1 MIRIAQLKLPCG
13 HSRSDLDKRI
23 RKALRL
29 GEDRSLSY
37 EIKRH
42 SIDAGKKPQLFDIYT
57 IDADLQMGQK
67 AEKKLVTKLRSKD
80 ISVIVP
86 ESYQFPEAGNE
97 QLTNR
102 PVVIGAG
109 PAGLFCAL
117 MLAEHG
123 YMPILLERGKCVEE
137 READIERYW
146 ETGRLDPSS
155 NVQFGEGGA
164 GTFSDGKLNTQINDK
179 TGRSGEVLRIFTEA
193 GAPEDILY
201 ESRPHIGTDKLK
213 VVIPAIRARILAAGG
228 DVRFQ
233 ATVTDLEIAQGSV
246 KAVII
251 GDGSRIETDTVILAP
266 GHSARDTMRSLY
278 EKGIPVEQ
286 KAFAIG
292 LRVSHPQSLIDKA
305 QYGVWEKEEM
315 EKLGLTAAN
324 YKLTARAA
332 SGRGVYSFCMC
343 PGGYIVDAS
352 SEPGRIAVNGMSEH
366 ARDSGRANSAIVCT
380 IAPEEFGGDHPLQ
393 GMFLQRGLEE
403 EAYRLGAG
411 SVPVQT
417 YLGLKERFEG
427 RTWREAD
434 DHTVTDAQAADTQA
448 CDTQAENALDAH
460 SQNSAARA
468 GKTFVP
474 GMKDLT
480 GDLCIRGRWREADLS
495 GLLPEALTTDF
506 IDGMEQFDRKIPGF
520 AGPDAFVAGLE
531 SRTSSPVRIPR
542 GDDLQSSV
550 RGLYPCGEGAG
561 YAGGIMSAAMDGIR
575 VAEAVRRRFA
585 EPDLKQVKKWL
596 RKEAAAIRDAI
607 SEQER
612 AAQSK
617 KIFSKLTALE
627 EYQNADVILCYYSI
641 KSEVDTHQF
650 LDRAALDGKRVYI
663 PRVLSKEEMRF
674 YLYEPEKLIVSR
686 FGIPEP
692 AEDPEKEFIFEREI
706 PEKCFVVMPGLSFDT
721 DGGRL
726 GYGGGYYDRFLAARP
741 GMHTCALAF
750 GAQMREHVPADPRD
764 VRPQRVITG

>member
-1 MIRIAQLKLPCG
+1 MIRIAQLKLACG
-13 HSRSDLDKRI
+13 HSRADLEKRI

-29 GEDRSLSY
+29 GEDRPLSY

-42 SIDAGKKPQLFDIYT
+42 SIDARKKPQLFNIYT
-57 IDADLQMGQK
+57 IDADLQMGLK
-67 AEKKLVTKLRSKD
+67 AEKKLVSKLRSKD
-80 ISVIVP
+80 VSVIVP
-86 ESYQFPEAGNE
+86 ERYQFPEAGNE

-137 READIERYW
+137 RAEDIARYW
-146 ETGRLDPSS
+146 ETGKLDPSS

-213 VVIPAIRARILAAGG
+213 VVIPEIRARILAAGG
-228 DVRFQ
+228 EVRFRT
-233 ATVTDLEIAQGSV
+233 TVTDLKIAEGSV
-246 KAVII
+246 TAVLL
-251 GDGSRIETDTVILAP
+251 DGGGKIETDTVILAP

-366 ARDSGRANSAIVCT
+366 ARNSGRANSAIVCT
-380 IAPEEFGGDHPLQ
+380 IAPEEFGGDYPLQ
-393 GMFLQRGLEE
+393 GMFLQRELEE

-417 YLGLKERFEG
+417 YIGLKEQFEG
-427 RTWREAD
+427 RTGD
-434 DHTVTDAQAADTQA
+434 AADLQTNY
-448 CDTQAENALDAH
+448 T
-460 SQNSAARA
+460 SA
-468 GKTFVP
+468 TC
-474 GMKDLT
+474 MKDLT

-495 GLLPEALTTDF
+495 GLLPEAVTTDF

-520 AGPDAFVAGLE
+520 AGPEAFVAGLE

-542 GDDLQSSV
+542 GDDLQSAV

-607 SEQER
+607 PEQER
-612 AAQSK
+612 AAQSE
-617 KIFSKLTALE
+617 KIFGRVTELK
-627 EYQNADVILCYYSI
+627 EYHNSDAILCYYSI
-641 KSEVDTHQF
+641 GSEVDTHQF
-650 LDRAALDGKRVYI
+650 LDRAISDGKRVYI

-674 YLYEPEKLIVSR
+674 YLYESEKLAVSR

-692 AEDPEKEFIFEREI
+692 EEDPEKEFVFEKES
-706 PEKCFVVMPGLSFDT
+706 PEKCLVVMPGLSFDN

-741 GMHTCALAF
+741 GMHTCAVAF
-750 GAQMREHVPADPRD
+750 GAQIREHVPTDPLD
-764 VRPQRVITG
+764 VRPQKVITG

>member
-1 MIRIAQLKLPCG
+1 MIRIAQLKLACG
-13 HSRSDLDKRI
+13 HSRADLEKRI

-29 GEDRSLSY
+29 GEDRPLSY

-42 SIDAGKKPQLFDIYT
+42 SIDARKKPQLFNIYT
-57 IDADLQMGQK
+57 IDADLQMGLK
-67 AEKKLVTKLRSKD
+67 AEKKLVSKLRSKD
-80 ISVIVP
+80 VSVIVP
-86 ESYQFPEAGNE
+86 ERYQFPEAGNE
-97 QLTNR
+97 QLKNR

-137 READIERYW
+137 RAEDIARYW
-146 ETGRLDPSS
+146 ETGKLDPSS

-213 VVIPAIRARILAAGG
+213 VVIPAIRARIIAEGG
-228 DVRFQ
+228 EVRFRT
-233 ATVTDLEIAQGSV
+233 TVTDLEIAEGSV
-246 KAVII
+246 TAVLL
-251 GDGSRIETDTVILAP
+251 DGGGKIETDTVILAP

-352 SEPGRIAVNGMSEH
+352 SEPCRIAVNGMSEH
-366 ARDSGRANSAIVCT
+366 ARNSGRANSAIVCT

-393 GMFLQRGLEE
+393 GMFLQRELEE

-417 YLGLKERFEG
+417 YIGLKEQFEG
-427 RTWREAD
+427 RTGD
-434 DHTVTDAQAADTQA
+434 AADLQTNN
-448 CDTQAENALDAH
+448 T
-460 SQNSAARA
+460 SA
-468 GKTFVP
+468 TC
-474 GMKDLT
+474 MKDLT
-480 GDLCIRGRWREADLS
+480 GDLCIRGRWRAADLS
-495 GLLPEALTTDF
+495 GLLPEAVTTDF

-520 AGPDAFVAGLE
+520 AGPEAFVAGLE

-542 GDDLQSSV
+542 GDDLQSAV

-607 SEQER
+607 PEQER
-612 AAQSK
+612 AAQSE
-617 KIFSKLTALE
+617 KIFGRVTELK
-627 EYQNADVILCYYSI
+627 EYHNSDAILCYYSI
-641 KSEVDTHQF
+641 GSEVDTHQF
-650 LDRAALDGKRVYI
+650 LDRAISDGKRVYI

-674 YLYEPEKLIVSR
+674 YLYESEKLAVSR

-692 AEDPEKEFIFEREI
+692 EEDPEKEFVFEKES
-706 PEKCFVVMPGLSFDT
+706 PEKCLVVMPGLSFDN

-741 GMHTCALAF
+741 GMHTCAVAF
-750 GAQMREHVPADPRD
+750 GAQIREHVPTDPLD
-764 VRPQRVITG
+764 VRPQKVITG

>member
-13 HSRSDLDKRI
+13 HNRADLEKRI

-29 GEDRSLSY
+29 GEDRPLSY

-42 SIDAGKKPQLFDIYT
+42 SVDARKKPQLFDIYT
-57 IDADLQMGQK
+57 VDADLQMGPK
-67 AEKKLVTKLRSKD
+67 AENKLAAKLRSKD

-86 ESYQFPEAGNE
+86 ERYCFPEAGKE
-97 QLTNR
+97 PLTKR

-137 READIERYW
+137 RAEDIERYW

-213 VVIPAIRARILAAGG
+213 SVIPSIRNRILAAGG
-228 DVRFQ
+228 EVRFLT
-233 ATVTDLEIAQGSV
+233 TVTDLEIAGGSV
-246 KAVII
+246 KAVLLK
-251 GDGSRIETDTVILAP
+251 DGGKIETGTVILAP
-266 GHSARDTMRSLY
+266 GHSARDTMESLF
-278 EKGIPVEQ
+278 KRGIPVEQ

-292 LRVSHPQSLIDKA
+292 LRVSHPQRLIDRA

-366 ARDSGRANSAIVCT
+366 ARNSGRANSAIVCT

-393 GMFLQRGLEE
+393 GMFLQRELEE

-417 YLGLKERFEG
+417 YIGLREQFERLDKERV
-427 RTWREAD
+427 R
-434 DHTVTDAQAADTQA
+434 HSQTDSAQAP
-448 CDTQAENALDAH
+448 C
-460 SQNSAARA
+460 
-468 GKTFVP
+468 
-474 GMKDLT
+474 MKDLT

-495 GLLPEALTTDF
+495 GLLPEAVTTDF

-520 AGPDAFVAGLE
+520 AGPEAFVAGLE

-542 GDDLQSSV
+542 GDDLQSAV

-575 VAEAVRRRFA
+575 VAEAVRKRYA
-585 EPDLKQVKKWL
+585 EPELKQVKKWL
-596 RKEAAAIRDAI
+596 RKEAAAIRDSI
-607 SEQER
+607 PEQER
-612 AAQSK
+612 AAQSEM
-617 KIFSKLTALE
+617 IFRRVTELE
-627 EYQNADVILCYYSI
+627 EYHNSEVILCYYSI
-641 KSEVDTHQF
+641 GSEVDTHPF
-650 LDRAALDGKRVYI
+650 LERAVCDGKRVYI
-663 PRVLSKEEMRF
+663 PRVLSREEMRF
-674 YLYEPEKLIVSR
+674 YLYEAEELAVSR

-692 AEDPEKEFIFEREI
+692 TEDPEKEFVFEKEI
-706 PEKCFVVMPGLSFDT
+706 PEKCLVVMPGLSFDKA
-721 DGGRL
+721 GGRL
-726 GYGGGYYDRFLAARP
+726 GYGGGYYDRFLAVRP
-741 GMHTCALAF
+741 GMHTCAVAF
-750 GAQMREHVPADPRD
+750 GAQMREHVPTDPLD
-764 VRPQRVITG
+764 MRPQRVITADQ